1 MNKEDLNIT
10 LQSKKE
16 YIDQFINLTLHHFK
30 DGFKSI
36 YENVKEKN
44 TIPKLILKE
53 FQDQLKLI
61 PQWSQHII
69 DEEYKRIKTVS
80 KCEYLDDLIQAMFA
94 SYSQILLADSKSY
107 DNLNISIPTPSHVI
121 HSCYISIAR
130 KIWKKPD
137 LFYHKNNYATT
148 QNNLT
153 NLNKIITEELTSTIR
168 NLLPFKEILE
178 NYLENESIN
187 TETNININNIQ
198 NSQEYIENIQEDAE
212 DANDIVEEANDIVEE
227 ANDIV
232 EEANDI
238 VEDAEDA
245 NDIVED
251 EDNEGIVEDNEDV
264 VEDEDNEGIVE
275 DNDNEGVVED
285 EDNEGVV
292 EDAEGIVEDEDNE
305 GVVEDAEG
313 IVEDAEGIVE
323 DKDNEGIVEDE
334 DNEGIVE
341 DAEGI
346 VEDKDN
352 EGIVEDEDN
361 EGIVDTKQIINDTKN
376 INLDDKINEYDIVNN
391 EEINEIKEEIILNS
405 KNENTNQN
413 DFYNNEVVNEE
424 AEQNNDVKVD
434 QVKEIVLENKKKK
447 SSKKRSSKRIQNYL
461 GVNMDPKD
469 FKKNKA
475 NIKKMLLHKN
485 VIE

>member
-198 NSQEYIENIQEDAE
+198 NSQEYIENIQEDVE
-212 DANDIVEEANDIVEE
+212 DANDII
-227 ANDIV
+227 
-232 EEANDI
+232 
-238 VEDAEDA
+238 EDA

-251 EDNEGIVEDNEDV
+251 EDNEGIVEDAEGIVEDANDIVEDANDIVEDANDIVEDANDIVEDAEGIVEDANDIIEDANDIVEDAEGV
-264 VEDEDNEGIVE
+264 VEDEDNEDVVEDAEGVVEDAEGIVE
-275 DNDNEGVVED
+275 DAEGVVED

-292 EDAEGIVEDEDNE
+292 EDAEGIVENAE
-305 GVVEDAEG
+305 GV
-313 IVEDAEGIVE
+313 
-323 DKDNEGIVEDE
+323 VEDE
-334 DNEGIVE
+334 DNEGV
-341 DAEGI
+341 
-346 VEDKDN
+346 
-352 EGIVEDEDN
+352 
-361 EGIVDTKQIINDTKN
+361 VDTKQIINDTKN

-424 AEQNNDVKVD
+424 SQQNNDVKVD

>member
-264 VEDEDNEGIVE
+264 VEDEDNEGIV
-275 DNDNEGVVED
+275 
-285 EDNEGVV
+285 
-292 EDAEGIVEDEDNE
+292 
-305 GVVEDAEG
+305 
-313 IVEDAEGIVE
+313 
-323 DKDNEGIVEDE
+323 
-334 DNEGIVE
+334 
-341 DAEGI
+341 
-346 VEDKDN
+346 
-352 EGIVEDEDN
+352 
-361 EGIVDTKQIINDTKN
+361 DTKQIINDTKN

>member
-198 NSQEYIENIQEDAE
+198 NSQEYIENNQEEAEDTEDAVE
-212 DANDIVEEANDIVEE
+212 D
-227 ANDIV
+227 
-232 EEANDI
+232 ANDI

-245 NDIVED
+245 EGIVEDANDIVED
-251 EDNEGIVEDNEDV
+251 A
-264 VEDEDNEGIVE
+264 
-275 DNDNEGVVED
+275 
-285 EDNEGVV
+285 
-292 EDAEGIVEDEDNE
+292 EDAEGIVEDANDIVEDTEDAEGIVEDANDIVEDAE

-323 DKDNEGIVEDE
+323 DA
-334 DNEGIVE
+334 EGIVE

-346 VEDKDN
+346 VEDA
-352 EGIVEDEDN
+352 EGIVEDAEGVVEDAEGVVEDA
-361 EGIVDTKQIINDTKN
+361 EGIVEDAEGVVEDEEDAEDVVDTKQIINDTKN

-391 EEINEIKEEIILNS
+391 EEINEIKEEIILNG
-405 KNENTNQN
+405 ENTNQN

-424 AEQNNDVKVD
+424 AQQNNNVKVD

-469 FKKNKA
+469 FKKNKD